1 MEFRTVLPLVS
12 YPFRLDWRT
21 PVLAMGSCFAAN
33 MGSRLLENKFRVVLN
48 PFGIVFNPLSLSEGL
63 LRLAGGDMFTEEALS
78 FNGTR
83 WLSFSH
89 HGSFSGASKQEV
101 LEGINR
107 AFLAGRQQLLQAR
120 VLLLTFGTAYVW
132 ERIKTGEVVANC
144 HKLPASEFRRKRM
157 SVEEVVFHISTALEA
172 VFEVNPDIRVL
183 ITVSPVRYLREGLV
197 ESQRSKS
204 VLLLAA
210 EALQARSDR
219 VFYFPS
225 YELLMDDLRDY
236 RFYAEDMAHPSAA
249 ALDYI
254 WNYFCTAL
262 LEPAE
267 LERMAG
273 LTRLRQAMQH
283 RPLFPDSPEHLQFRA
298 RMLQQVLDMEKKWQ
312 GLDFSEEKAFFTSYT
327 VSK

>member
-1 MEFRTVLPLVS
+1 
-12 YPFRLDWRT
+12 
-21 PVLAMGSCFAAN
+21 
-33 MGSRLLENKFRVVLN
+33 
-48 PFGIVFNPLSLSEGL
+48 
-63 LRLAGGDMFTEEALS
+63 
-78 FNGTR
+78 
-83 WLSFSH
+83 
-89 HGSFSGASKQEV
+89 
-101 LEGINR
+101 
-107 AFLAGRQQLLQAR
+107 
-120 VLLLTFGTAYVW
+120 
-132 ERIKTGEVVANC
+132 
-144 HKLPASEFRRKRM
+144 M

-210 EALQARSDR
+210 EALQAHSDR